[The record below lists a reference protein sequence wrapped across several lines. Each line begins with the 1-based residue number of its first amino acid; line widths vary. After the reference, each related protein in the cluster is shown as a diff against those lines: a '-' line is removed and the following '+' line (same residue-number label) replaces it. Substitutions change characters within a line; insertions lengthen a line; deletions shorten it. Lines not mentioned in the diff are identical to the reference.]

1 MQKSY
6 GFWFIIVKWRWIMDE
21 KFIRTEM
28 LLGEGNMEKLKAAK
42 VMIFGVGGV
51 GSFTAEALARSG
63 VGKLGLVDFDEIA
76 VSNINRQIHSNTK
89 TVGQL
94 KVQAMKERIMD
105 INPEAEVEDFPVLYN
120 SENAEKLLGGE
131 IDYIVDA
138 IDMVSSKIDLIE
150 RAVAK
155 GIPVISAMGAGNK
168 LNPTM
173 LEVSDLYKTSV
184 CPLARVMRS
193 ELKKRGIKKLKVV
206 YSKEQPITPAA
217 LEENRPGKRQT
228 PGSVSFVPSV
238 SGLIIA
244 SEVVKDI
251 ISEEIR

>member
-1 MQKSY
+1 
-6 GFWFIIVKWRWIMDE
+6 MDE

-28 LLGEGNMEKLKAAK
+28 LLGEENMKKLKAAR
-42 VMIFGVGGV
+42 VLIFGIGGV

-63 VGKLGLVDFDEIA
+63 VGKMGLVDFDEIA

-94 KVQAMKERIMD
+94 KVKAMKDRIME
-105 INPEAEVEDFPVLYN
+105 INPEAEVDDYPMLYN
-120 SENAEKLLGGE
+120 AENAEELLSGE

-150 RAVAK
+150 RATQK

-168 LNPTM
+168 LNPEM
-173 LEVSDLYKTSV
+173 LEVADIYKTSV

-193 ELKKRGIKKLKVV
+193 ELKKRGVRKLKTV
-206 YSKEQPITPAA
+206 YSREMPLNPIS

-251 ISEEIR
+251 IATESL

>member
-1 MQKSY
+1 
-6 GFWFIIVKWRWIMDE
+6 MDE

-28 LLGEGNMEKLKAAK
+28 LLGEENMKKLKAAR
-42 VMIFGVGGV
+42 VWIFGIGGV

-63 VGKLGLVDFDEIA
+63 VGKMGLVDFDEIA

-94 KVQAMKERIMD
+94 KVKAMKDRIME
-105 INPEAEVEDFPVLYN
+105 INPEAEVDDYPMLYN
-120 SENAEKLLGGE
+120 AENAEELLSGE

-150 RAVAK
+150 RATQK

-168 LNPTM
+168 LNPAM
-173 LEVSDLYKTSV
+173 LEVADIYKTSV

-193 ELKKRGIKKLKVV
+193 ELKKRGVRKLKTV
-206 YSKEQPITPAA
+206 YSREMPLNPIS

-251 ISEEIR
+251 IATESL